1 MMRID
6 KRRLYHLDWYLIIN
20 GLALFAIGI
29 LNLISATS
37 SFYSGSYNYIMKQLI
52 AFFIGIILIFVIIYY
67 DYRVIASHSKWL
79 YLSALLLI
87 VLVLVIGMI
96 AGGAKRWISILGI
109 SFQPSEFMKPILV
122 LYLANKLY
130 EKKRDNMPLGL
141 KDISLPIFLT
151 LLPAILIVKQPD
163 LGTTVIIVLTC
174 LAILWFVGLKK
185 STYALLVGIGAL
197 SPFILWEYLMKPYQK
212 MRILSFIN
220 IDADPS
226 GFGYHAK
233 QAMIAV
239 GSGKFFGK
247 GYMAGTQHKLQ
258 FIPEHHTDFIYTV
271 FGEEWGFLGSIVLF
285 ALFISFIYRCLRISQ
300 TANDELG
307 SIIAF
312 GIASIIYLQFTINV
326 LMAIH
331 LAPVVGIPLPFI
343 SYGGSSLVT
352 MLVSVGILLNI
363 NMRRYMF

>member
-1 MMRID
+1 MRID

-20 GLALFAIGI
+20 GLALFAVGI
-29 LNLISATS
+29 LNLISATT
-37 SFYSGSYNYIMKQLI
+37 SFYSSSYNFIIKQLV
-52 AFFIGIILIFVIIYY
+52 AFFIGIIIIFVVTYY
-67 DYRVIASHSKWL
+67 DYRVIANHSKWL
-79 YLSALLLI
+79 YLSALFFIL
-87 VLVLVIGMI
+87 LVLVIGMI
-96 AGGAKRWISILGI
+96 AGGAKRWISVFGI

-122 LYLANKLY
+122 LYLANMLY
-130 EKKRDNMPLGL
+130 EKKRDNLPLGL
-141 KDISLPIFLT
+141 KDIAWPILLT
-151 LLPAILIVKQPD
+151 FVPFVLIVKQPD
-163 LGTTVIIVLTC
+163 LGTGVIIALTC

-185 STYALLVGIGAL
+185 STYAVLMAVGAL
-197 SPFILWEYLMKPYQK
+197 LPFIAWNYLMKPYQK

-285 ALFISFIYRCLRISQ
+285 TLFISFIYRCLKISLN
-300 TANDELG
+300 AHDELG

-312 GIASIIYLQFTINV
+312 GIGSIIYLQFTINV

-343 SYGGSSLVT
+343 SYGGSSLLSV
-352 MLVSVGILLNI
+352 LASVGILLNI
-363 NMRRYMF
+363 SMRRYMF